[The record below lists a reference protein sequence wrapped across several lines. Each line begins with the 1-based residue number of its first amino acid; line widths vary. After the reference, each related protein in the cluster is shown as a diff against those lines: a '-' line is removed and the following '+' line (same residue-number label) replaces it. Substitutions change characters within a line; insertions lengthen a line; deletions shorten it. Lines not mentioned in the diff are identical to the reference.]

1 MSKVE
6 MIHPSN
12 TRHLF
17 VLRDMWDFM
26 DSEVTKWSSRKDCL
40 RYFYWNLRISNYSIG
55 PFQREGHGL
64 NGRDPSALDPVIACV
79 PGVRFMHEV

>member
-1 MSKVE
+1 MSKIE

-26 DSEVTKWSSRKDCL
+26 DSAVTRWSSRKDCL
-40 RYFYWNLRISNYSIG
+40 RYFYWNLRIRNYSIG
-55 PFQREGHGL
+55 PF
-64 NGRDPSALDPVIACV
+64 
-79 PGVRFMHEV
+79 